1 MNKQTNNTPKQV
13 REPLVFLLNERRIT
27 SRISSVRLEELFYE
41 ELYRGRDF
49 DIVCEQT
56 HQLLLTWMLVE
67 TSDFRLETKVFATHS
82 TGSRRS
88 VSIGLSPA
96 LSLSPSGWHE
106 AGGEPHVL
114 MFWRVPKLWKLNILC
129 STKHIPAVCP
139 REKKHPSNDDPKQ
152 RQPESVLEEKKTCRT
167 MSEPRGTVIPHFCPS
182 ALSTLTILVDH
193 HLYKKD
199 ILCLYMTAVWELD
212 HSWFKAS
219 YKDCV
224 TQPLT
229 SLSVSFFL

>member
-56 HQLLLTWMLVE
+56 HQLLLTWMLVG

-82 TGSRRS
+82 TGS

-139 REKKHPSNDDPKQ
+139 REKKHPFNDDPKQ
-152 RQPESVLEEKKTCRT
+152 RQPESVLEEKKNLQNY
-167 MSEPRGTVIPHFCPS
+167 E
-182 ALSTLTILVDH
+182 
-193 HLYKKD
+193 
-199 ILCLYMTAVWELD
+199 
-212 HSWFKAS
+212 
-219 YKDCV
+219 
-224 TQPLT
+224 
-229 SLSVSFFL
+229 